1 MLEVLSCS
9 LIDFLLR
16 IKNYHGNWEQ
26 FWSNSSLSIAVKL
39 QELIELVWKII
50 ENDGYSS
57 WIFFD
62 EMSDVVN
69 EKDLPEAVQLSL
81 KTTLGE
87 KFKVQIDM
95 LIASV
100 R

>member
-1 MLEVLSCS
+1 MLEVSYS
-9 LIDFLLR
+9 FIDFLVR
-16 IKNYHGNWEQ
+16 IKTYGADER
-26 FWSNSSLSIAVKL
+26 SVDLILGVSIAVKL